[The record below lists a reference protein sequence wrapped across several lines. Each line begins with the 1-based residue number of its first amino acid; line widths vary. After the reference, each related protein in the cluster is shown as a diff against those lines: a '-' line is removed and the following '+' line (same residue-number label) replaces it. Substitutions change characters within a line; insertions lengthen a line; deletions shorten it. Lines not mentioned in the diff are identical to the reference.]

1 MSSWLGNV
9 VNSFNGLT
17 QSDPKQS
24 KQPPVEKNGCHIYA
38 IIVMRH
44 YASKE
49 ACRLT
54 AEYDFSPLPMYMAKI
69 SREVTDLV
77 SRTTAQEAFPDQS
90 KCVDMENGMGMFY
103 VKATSEEPPNQLV
116 FVVAVNKFCTRYQA
130 MQFLQE
136 AIQIYKMRDDIYRD
150 NIGESLKSAELR
162 MLMTQYK
169 GKRDVLVDAQSKL
182 DETKQIVMDTLDKLI
197 NRQGNLDELIAKS
210 QDMTQSTAR
219 LMRDARRRNSC
230 CAAM

>member
-1 MSSWLGNV
+1 MTDWLGSV
-9 VNSFNGLT
+9 VNSLQGVT
-17 QSDPKQS
+17 KSETSES
-24 KQPPVEKNGCHIYA
+24 KKRPDDKDGCHIYA
-38 IIVMRH
+38 VIVMRH
-44 YASKE
+44 YAEKE

-54 AEYDFSPLPMYMAKI
+54 AEYDFSPLPLYMAKI

-103 VKATSEEPPNQLV
+103 VKATNDQPPNQLV
-116 FVVAVNKFCTRYQA
+116 FVVAVNKFCTRYQG

-136 AIQIYKMRDDIYRD
+136 AIHAYKMKDDVYRD
-150 NIGESLKSAELR
+150 NTGEDLKSPKLREL
-162 MLMTQYK
+162 MKQYK
-169 GKRDVLVDAQSKL
+169 GKRDVLVDAQQKL

-230 CAAM
+230 CGAM